1 MKTNT
6 IQTLRRILKAQKAYA
21 MHAGHYPPP
30 HTAES
35 FDKRGPVPFRSIAYG
50 QTIIEINAL
59 EDAIKALSVIPLQ
72 TQKQ

>member
-6 IQTLRRILKAQKAYA
+6 IQTLRRILKAQKRYA

-30 HTAES
+30 HTTES

-59 EDAIKALSVIPLQ
+59 KDAIETLSVIPLQ

>member
-1 MKTNT
+1 MKANT
-6 IQTLRRILKAQKAYA
+6 IQTLRRILKAQKSYA
-21 MHAGHYPPP
+21 MHAGHYPSP

-59 EDAIKALSVIPLQ
+59 EDAIKTLSAIPLQ
-72 TQKQ
+72 TQK